1 MNELPP
7 VFDRLIASSETVAQ
21 ARPADV
27 ALGMAR
33 AVFLEAATP
42 LHNGLALDG
51 LDDHDA
57 RAVVAGLCEDL
68 VATDPGSAIR
78 ARARR
83 TTENAEDLHDP
94 EAVAAS
100 YLVSVRILQL

>member
-7 VFDRLIASSETVAQ
+7 VFDRLVATAETVAQ
-21 ARPADV
+21 ERPEDV
-27 ALGMAR
+27 DLEMAR
-33 AVFLEAATP
+33 EVFLEAT
-42 LHNGLALDG
+42 LLQNGLALDG

-68 VATDPGSAIR
+68 VATDPGSAIF